1 MIKSNI
7 EGVSLQP
14 LKIISDERGAV
25 LHMLQDSDP
34 FFNNFGE
41 IYFSE
46 INSGYIKAWKRNKK
60 QTQNLAVPI
69 GSINL
74 VIYDDRPNST
84 TQGVLFSCIL
94 GRPDHYNL
102 IGIPPLLWYGFRGLG
117 AAPALIANCPDQ
129 PHNPAESEK
138 IHRESK
144 LIPYTWPI

>member
-34 FFNNFGE
+34 FFKNFGE

-46 INSGYIKAWKRNKK
+46 INSGLVKAWKRNKK
-60 QTQNLAVPI
+60 QTQNLAVPT

-84 TQGVLFSCIL
+84 TQGVLFDCIL

-102 IGIPPLLWYGFRGLG
+102 IRIPPLLWYGFQGLG
-117 AAPALIANCPDQ
+117 DTPALIANCADRS
-129 PHNPAESEK
+129 HNHAESEK
-138 IHRESK
+138 IDPKSDF
-144 LIPYTWPI
+144 IPHVW

>member
-1 MIKSNI
+1 MKNPTI
-7 EGVSLQP
+7 EGVIIQP
-14 LKIISDERGAV
+14 LKIIADELGVV
-25 LHMLQDSDP
+25 LHMLRNDDP
-34 FFNNFGE
+34 VFEKFGE
-41 IYFSE
+41 VYFSE
-46 INSGYIKAWKRNKK
+46 IKPGSVKAWKRNKK